1 MKPKLER
8 PTETATDPNRP
19 RRVIAGEGMV
29 TPTKPL
35 LFGNERLWPGRARLA
50 PNHELVRR
58 QPEDFRAADPSDS
71 ATRWQLREMTGAHG
85 PAIDR
90 PPWHL

>member
-1 MKPKLER
+1 MTPNPQRSLEMAAGPR
-8 PTETATDPNRP
+8 R

-35 LFGNERLWPGRARLA
+35 IFGHERLWPGRARLA
-50 PNHELVRR
+50 LDHELVRR
-58 QPEDFRAADPSDS
+58 RPEAFRAADPSDS
-71 ATRWQLREMTGAHG
+71 ATRMKLGEMTRARG

>member
-1 MKPKLER
+1 MAAAPQR
-8 PTETATDPNRP
+8 

-35 LFGNERLWPGRARLA
+35 IYGNERLWPGRSRLA
-50 PNHELVRR
+50 LVHELVSQR
-58 QPEDFRAADPSDS
+58 PEDFRAADPSDS
-71 ATRWQLREMTGAHG
+71 ATRRQLREMSGAHG
-85 PAIDR
+85 PATHR